1 MGLIMSRGLS
11 VVAASATRAGAPA
24 PAVLAAFVLALVV
37 PTSSLAAVSTAEIER
52 QVARLDTLHSIGDP
66 LVKEIASLGD
76 RAIPAVVERVTSTR
90 RMTALGASWA
100 LSHMGSEQALRPLL
114 ETWAGT
120 DAGRVREQ
128 VESAVHMVL
137 RRREKH
143 AVVPDVGTVDAE
155 LALLARSVL
164 CQVGGLPDGCEVD
177 SGDRA
182 APSLLVYGE
191 GLSDAYDLACE
202 GRAVQVL
209 PTAAFRESSYLVGR
223 TFVRL
228 DLAVHDLPRSAG
240 LMPRWVAVRG
250 ARPDLLAVVRIG
262 CGRVGPEQ
270 PMNEHGVLWVRAA
283 GSWSPLFEFFR
294 MSVN

>member
-1 MGLIMSRGLS
+1 MSRGLS
-11 VVAASATRAGAPA
+11 VETASARRARAPA
-24 PAVLAAFVLALVV
+24 LALLAALVIPLAM
-37 PTSSLAAVSTAEIER
+37 PASSVAAVSAAEIGR
-52 QVARLDTLHSIGDP
+52 QVARLDTLHSVSDP
-66 LVKEIASLGD
+66 LVREIALLGD

-90 RMTALGASWA
+90 RMTALGASWV
-100 LSHMGSEQALRPLL
+100 LSHIGSEQALRPLL
-114 ETWAGT
+114 EKWVGT
-120 DAGRVREQ
+120 DAGPVREQ

-137 RRREKH
+137 RRREKY
-143 AVVPDVGTVDAE
+143 ALVPAVGTVEAE
-155 LALLARSVL
+155 LELLARSVL
-164 CQVGGLPDGCEVD
+164 CQVGGLPDGCETD
-177 SGDRA
+177 PGDEG

-228 DLAVHDLPRSAG
+228 DLAVHDLPRSAE
-240 LMPRWVAVRG
+240 LMPTWVAVRG
-250 ARPDLLAVVRIG
+250 SRPNLVAVVRVA

-270 PMNEHGVLWVRAA
+270 PTNVYGVLWVRVA
-283 GSWSPLFEFFR
+283 GSWSPLFELFR